1 VPLPRRP
8 GPQALQRLVDVGVP
22 VLLAVLTGPAALRGL
37 GAGAAAWFVALHVAI
52 VFRRAAPVRIFVA
65 AYAIA
70 VLGGVVLSNVR
81 VQGPYP
87 ELQLALLL
95 YTVARHSSR
104 LWTTAVVASVV
115 TPATVVF
122 IAAGPEWPP
131 LAFILLLVLATVS
144 LGITIRTRQAYLA
157 ELEERA
163 VRLERERDQQGQI
176 VAAGERARIAR
187 DMHDVVAHN
196 LAVMIALAD
205 GAALTAATRPER
217 AADAMAHVA
226 ETGRQALGEMRR
238 LLGVLH
244 EDDVG
249 TAPQPGLADV
259 EALVAQVRTA
269 GLPVTLTVTGTP
281 GDWGPGVGLAVY
293 RIVQE
298 ALTNT
303 LKHAGPDV
311 VAEVTLVYDADGV
324 TATVLDD
331 GRATATATA
340 TATGDGRG
348 LAGMTE
354 RAATYGGE
362 LSAGPR
368 TDGAGWRVR
377 ARLRPAEGVS

>member
-1 VPLPRRP
+1 
-8 GPQALQRLVDVGVP
+8 
-22 VLLAVLTGPAALRGL
+22 
-37 GAGAAAWFVALHVAI
+37 
-52 VFRRAAPVRIFVA
+52 VFFA

-70 VLGGVVLSNVR
+70 VLGGVVVSNIR
-81 VQGPYP
+81 IQGPYP
-87 ELQLALLL
+87 ELQLAILL
-95 YTVARHSSR
+95 YTVARYADR
-104 LWTTAVVASVV
+104 LWTSVVVASVV
-115 TPATVVF
+115 VPATVVF
-122 IAAGPEWPP
+122 LATGPEWPP
-131 LAFILLLVLATVS
+131 LGFVAMLVIASVS
-144 LGITIRTRQAYLA
+144 LGVTARTRQAYLA

-217 AADAMAHVA
+217 AAGAMAHVA
-226 ETGRQALGEMRR
+226 ETGRQALTEMRR

-281 GDWGPGVGLAVY
+281 GDWGPGPGLAVY

-311 VAEVTLVYDADGV
+311 AADVALVYDDAGV
-324 TATVLDD
+324 TATITDD
-331 GRATATATA
+331 GRRRAPRA
-340 TATGDGRG
+340 GDGRG
-348 LAGMTE
+348 LRGMTE

-362 LSAGPR
+362 LDAAPR
-368 TDGAGWRVR
+368 TDGTGWRVR
-377 ARLRPAEGVS
+377 ARLRPGEGVS